1 LPRRT
6 EVGAREPPA
15 DDINGNSVSSKSVGC
30 EGSDIFI
37 ARDAWPVLGEHGS
50 GIWFDFAEG
59 DGFESA
65 SSFKA
70 KREPPYT
77 AEKIK
82 HAQLS
87 HDVPSSSHGPADAS
101 GLRSTTNPPH
111 LTLVITP

>member
-6 EVGAREPPA
+6 EVGAREPAA
-15 DDINGNSVSSKSVGC
+15 DDIDGNSVSSKSVGC
-30 EGSDIFI
+30 EG
-37 ARDAWPVLGEHGS
+37 AHVVVAWDAWPVLGKDGS
-50 GIWFDFAEG
+50 RVRFDFAEG